1 MARMRS
7 LLPRTLHRLVHHL
20 TVSHMK
26 TSTRLTMTML
36 AIASGTSAA
45 GAQRSNEWMPLF
57 DGHTLAGWRGAEH
70 PATFSVANGEI
81 VVHGERAHLFYDG
94 PVMNHDF
101 KDFEL
106 KADVMTKQGANS
118 GIFIRTTY
126 QDTDW
131 PSKGYEVQINN
142 SHSDWRRTGSLY
154 AVQDVKEA
162 GRDNS
167 WFTIDIIVHGRR
179 VQVAIDGHQVVDYTE
194 PDGSP
199 TRLTGGTIA
208 LQGHDP
214 GSEVHYKN
222 VMIRHLEHAV
232 EKPARP

>member
-1 MARMRS
+1 
-7 LLPRTLHRLVHHL
+7 
-20 TVSHMK
+20 MK
-26 TSTRLTMTML
+26 TIARLIVFAL
-36 AIASGTSAA
+36 ALVACASATNANRSDDWIA
-45 GAQRSNEWMPLF
+45 LF
-57 DGHTLAGWRGAEH
+57 DGRTLNGWRASEN

-81 VVHGERAHLFYDG
+81 VVHGPRAHLFYDG
-94 PVMNHDF
+94 PVMHHEF

-106 KADVMTKQGANS
+106 KADVMTKPSANS

-131 PSKGYEVQINN
+131 PSKGYEVQVNN

-154 AVQDVKEA
+154 AVQDVREA
-162 GRDNS
+162 GRDNE
-167 WFTIDIIVHGRR
+167 WFTMHVIVRGRR
-179 VQVAIDGHQVVDYTE
+179 VQIMVDDRQVVDYTE

-214 GSEVHYKN
+214 GSEVHYRN
-222 VMIRHLEHAV
+222 VMIRPLAQ
-232 EKPARP
+232 